1 MKTISLIN
9 FSAIALMMLFVSCN
23 KEAKIDI
30 SLPEKFEGETIEL
43 LDFADS
49 TVIASTV
56 VVDGKAKFDN
66 PEVAEMPR
74 LAQLMINGRARAYYI
89 IEPGNAVLADTM
101 SIPSGTPLNEKFSSV
116 MTALDSVENLDDT
129 EIYTAFVEQK
139 YNENKDNVIG
149 TYLGVEWLKYAN
161 PLKVDSL
168 LAEAPSSLKDSRRAA
183 HYIKFANLRKA
194 TAPGMKYVDFQG
206 EDGEGHEINL
216 SQYVGSG
223 NYTLVDFW
231 ASWCPYCIKEL
242 PAMKEM
248 YSRLHDKGFEIV
260 GVAVRD
266 KTDDTLKAVERF
278 GIPWKVV
285 YNTEKRPYDIYG
297 FSGIPHHILIGPDGT
312 IISRGESVAQIENR
326 LNSLLSK

>member
-1 MKTISLIN
+1 MKTTSFVAIS
-9 FSAIALMMLFVSCN
+9 AAALMILASSC
-23 KEAKIDI
+23 KKDAKIDI
-30 SLPEKFEGETIEL
+30 SLPDKFEGVTIEL

-49 TVIASTV
+49 TVIASAV
-56 VVDGKAKFDN
+56 VVDGKAAFAN
-66 PEVAEMPR
+66 PPANEMPR
-74 LAQLMINGRARAYYI
+74 LAQMMINGRARAYYI
-89 IEPGNAVLADTM
+89 IEPGEAILADTM
-101 SIPSGTPLNEKFSSV
+101 SVASGTPLNEKFAAI
-116 MTALDSVENLDDT
+116 MTQLDSVENLDD
-129 EIYTAFVEQK
+129 IDLYTDFVEK
-139 YNENKDNVIG
+139 RYNENRDNVIG

-168 LAEAPSSLKDSRRAA
+168 LAKAPASLKDSRRAA

-194 TAPGMKYVDFQG
+194 TAPGMKYVDFPG
-206 EDGEGHEINL
+206 EDAEGKAINL
-216 SQYVGSG
+216 SQYVGDG

-242 PAMKEM
+242 PAMKEL
-248 YSRLHDKGFEIV
+248 YSRLQDKGFEIV

-266 KTDDTLKAVERF
+266 KADDTLKAVERF
-278 GIPWKVV
+278 EIPWKVV

-326 LNSLLSK
+326 LNTLLQK